1 MKTRTEISDLQ
12 RIAGKIRAT
21 CIQMAFD
28 AGHGHLKSTLSCADI
43 LVALYWDWL
52 NVSPSN
58 PTDSH
63 RDRFYM
69 SKGHGVT
76 SLYAVLA
83 EKGFI
88 DKSDLHTYAKSGS
101 PLPDHPC
108 KHMLPILEA
117 SSGSLGHCLGMATG
131 ALYAL
136 RLQDNPARAAVLL
149 SDGECNEGSV
159 WEAAMFA
166 AAHKLENLLVIVDYN
181 GMQAVGTSDE
191 IMGYTS
197 LEEKFRSFGW
207 GARSINGNNIAEIID
222 CFGNVPFEKNKPSV
236 IVANTKIG
244 VSFMENNILWHY
256 RTPSQEDLI
265 AAINELGE
273 QPIQGSGQLVSKL

>member
-88 DKSDLHTYAKSGS
+88 A
-101 PLPDHPC
+101 PNINFENPDEDTASL
-108 KHMLPILEA
+108 KIVTETIEEA
-117 SSGSLGHCLGMATG
+117 PKNVICIVNYPMYCSEN
-131 ALYAL
+131 
-136 RLQDNPARAAVLL
+136 DIPF
-149 SDGECNEGSV
+149 EII
-159 WEAAMFA
+159 
-166 AAHKLENLLVIVDYN
+166 KL
-181 GMQAVGTSDE
+181 
-191 IMGYTS
+191 
-197 LEEKFRSFGW
+197 KFRL
-207 GARSINGNNIAEIID
+207 
-222 CFGNVPFEKNKPSV
+222 CFF
-236 IVANTKIG
+236 
-244 VSFMENNILWHY
+244 
-256 RTPSQEDLI
+256 
-265 AAINELGE
+265 
-273 QPIQGSGQLVSKL
+273 